1 MFIRWLAGLAGVAG
15 LLGLL
20 RRRRALPVPET
31 AVEPAGPD
39 PAAELRRKLD
49 EARAEPA
56 GAASPPPPARQPD
69 EAAAPAAAVPLEERR
84 ARLHA
89 KAQDAIESMRTDG

>member
-39 PAAELRRKLD
+39 PAAELRRKLN
-49 EARAEPA
+49 EARTGPTAP
-56 GAASPPPPARQPD
+56 ASPPPPAREPD
-69 EAAAPAAAVPLEERR
+69 EAAAPSTAVPLEERR
-84 ARLHA
+84 ALLHA
-89 KAQDAIESMRTDG
+89 KAQDAIESMRTGG